1 MRKLFLTLA
10 IIFSTSLLFSQNWI
24 LDWYKT
30 GDRDFLSNE
39 ITKKANQGYLPVGIE
54 VAPDPN
60 GQIVS
65 LYVLYINDQTLGIT
79 AWYLNT
85 YTNDVALENGIN
97 AMGKENFVPK
107 EVAYYRGT
115 YYVLFLK
122 FRNSASAWTIQN
134 AVYSNQ
140 GLSSTINKYDA
151 MGYVPFGYT
160 LVKGALSLLFVK
172 IPLNTSAA
180 WNVQVYNGLNEMKRG
195 ISSRYGQGWSPWALL
210 IDGNDYVVMYL
221 TN

>member
-1 MRKLFLTLA
+1 MKKSIITLLMVLT
-10 IIFSTSLLFSQNWI
+10 STLSFSQDWV
-24 LDWYKT
+24 LEWYKS
-30 GDRDFLSNE
+30 GDRTFLSSE
-39 ITKKANQGYLPVGIE
+39 ITQKVNQGYLPVGIE

-85 YTNDVALENGIN
+85 YTTDAALESGIN
-97 AMGKENFVPK
+97 AMGQQDFVPK
-107 EVAYYRGT
+107 EVAYYDGT

-122 FRNSASAWTIQN
+122 FKNKATAWTIQK

-160 LVKGALSLLFVK
+160 LVRGGLNLLFVK
-172 IPLNTSAA
+172 IQLNSTMA
-180 WNVQVYNGLNEMKRG
+180 WNVQVYNGITEMKNG
-195 ISSRYGQGWSPWALL
+195 ITNKYGQGWSPWALM
-210 IDGNDYVVMYL
+210 IDGNQYIIMYL

>member
-1 MRKLFLTLA
+1 M
-10 IIFSTSLLFSQNWI
+10 
-24 LDWYKT
+24 
-30 GDRDFLSNE
+30 
-39 ITKKANQGYLPVGIE
+39 
-54 VAPDPN
+54 APDPN

-65 LYVLYINDQTLGIT
+65 LYVLYIQDQSLGIT

-85 YTNDVALENGIN
+85 YTSDIALENGIN

-107 EVAYYRGT
+107 EVAYYDGT

-122 FRNSASAWTIQN
+122 FRNTATAWTIQN
-134 AVYSNQ
+134 TVNSNQ

-160 LVKGALSLLFVK
+160 LVKGALSILFVK
-172 IPLNTSAA
+172 IPLNTTAA
-180 WNVQVYNGLNEMKRG
+180 WNVQVYHGLTDMKRG
-195 ISSRYGQGWSPWALL
+195 ISTRYGQGWSPWALL
-210 IDGNDYVVMYL
+210 IDGNDYIIMYL